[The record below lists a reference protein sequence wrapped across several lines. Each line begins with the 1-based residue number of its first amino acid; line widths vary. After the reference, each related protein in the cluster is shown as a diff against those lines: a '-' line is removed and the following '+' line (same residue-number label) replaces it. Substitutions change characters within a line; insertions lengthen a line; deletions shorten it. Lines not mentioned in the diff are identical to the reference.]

1 MTQSS
6 SQSTLLFPGS
16 WSENKPDKWDLRFLR
31 MAKEVSTWSKDP
43 STQVGSVM
51 VDMRNRVLGLGYNGL
66 PRGIEDTAERLNDK
80 ETKYALTV
88 HAEVNCLL
96 NSQKPDGGY
105 SKLYCT
111 EVPCCECAKL
121 IAQTNVDY
129 VVAFDPRP
137 EFYERWKKSF
147 DLTKLIFQEAGIEW
161 LTVPRSQIV

>member
-16 WSENKPDKWDLRFLR
+16 WSDNTPGKWDIR
-31 MAKEVSTWSKDP
+31 MLKLATEISTWSKDP
-43 STQVGSVM
+43 STQVGA
-51 VDMRNRVLGLGYNGL
+51 VLADQRHRILGIGYNGF
-66 PRGIEDTAERLNDK
+66 PRELKDSEERLTDK

-96 NSQKPDGGY
+96 NSNNPKQG
-105 SKLYCT
+105 SMVLYCT
-111 EVPCCECAKL
+111 EVPCCDCAKL

-129 VVAFDPRP
+129 VVAQDPKP